1 MVVHACKCCTQDVEA
16 WGLRIPNQP
25 GLHKEPLPQKT
36 VLHCLLCET
45 ENRPKGIWALLRE
58 IHQVPEI
65 TELKLLN
72 IVADRMKTPD
82 SKSAYESCSSAPV
95 IIGRNA
101 QKSVK
106 NSRNM
111 SPKHA
116 SLTVPELLWSYGNS
130 SLLVEIQMDPL
141 WVQFSL
147 SYKTWPTPAIYQK
160 SYPW

>member
-16 WGLRIPNQP
+16 WGLRLPNQP
-25 GLHKEPLPQKT
+25 GLHKETLPQKT
-36 VLHCLLCET
+36 MLKCLLCET
-45 ENRPKGIWALLRE
+45 ENRPKGIWALLPE
-58 IHQVPEI
+58 IYQVPEI
-65 TELKLLN
+65 TELKLAEHHNRSNKDTRRQVSLW
-72 IVADRMKTPD
+72 KLLL
-82 SKSAYESCSSAPV
+82 SPV

-116 SLTVPELLWSYGNS
+116 SLTVPDRLWSYGNS

-141 WVQFSL
+141 WSTVQPFL
-147 SYKTWPTPAIYQK
+147 
-160 SYPW
+160 